1 MQIFTT
7 VPARNTDTLRDYP
20 ITRDISFD
28 EEVAVRP
35 AARTAGGGE
44 MSLADLKARQR
55 RIAEDFDRR
64 AARP

>member
-1 MQIFTT
+1 M
-7 VPARNTDTLRDYP
+7 ASRNTDTLRDYP
-20 ITRDISFD
+20 TTRDISFD
-28 EEVAVRP
+28 EEVAEVAVRP

-55 RIAEDFDRR
+55 QLAEDFDRR

>member
-1 MQIFTT
+1 M
-7 VPARNTDTLRDYP
+7 ASRNTDTLRDYP
-20 ITRDISFD
+20 TTRDISFD
-28 EEVAVRP
+28 EEVAV
-35 AARTAGGGE
+35 RTAGGGE